1 MMSEFICMSK
11 SGLETT
17 KLKPYQR
24 KTTKTEATP
33 LQNLHNQQTVIATG
47 VGFYSHQS
55 DQR

>member
-1 MMSEFICMSK
+1 MSK